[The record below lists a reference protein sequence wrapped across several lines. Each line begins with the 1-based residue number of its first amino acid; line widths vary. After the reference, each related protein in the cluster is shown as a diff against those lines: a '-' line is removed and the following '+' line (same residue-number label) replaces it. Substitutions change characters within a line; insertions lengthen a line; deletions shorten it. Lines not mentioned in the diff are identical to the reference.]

1 MTVAAVIA
9 DMIYYRNAD
18 FRRRWRLAD
27 ADGAAIDVTGWTFE
41 FAVAA
46 APGAGDPEYLF
57 PVAIDD
63 AAEGRFS
70 LDLPPAAVPAGEW
83 AYEILSIDRALNRTI
98 RQSGALSARD
108 GVTQPLALPLAAPDG
123 GMTVDFVSG
132 LARQIGP
139 RGPADPASRY
149 ESAVAAAIVVLP
161 AGQILQTLKFI
172 RTPRGRL
179 VSASITRC
187 EYDADGQPL
196 GAHVERE
203 SENLFT
209 FSGDAGHADWTRTA
223 VAAAA
228 GGDGPVDGLAMT
240 RLTEDTSANIHA
252 IGQRAPVVRATRYS
266 MSCFARG
273 GRGRGLALNM
283 QTTIPS
289 ARAVFDLDAGT
300 AQMVTGGE
308 LSGGVGTFFAGIET
322 FAGGIHRCSMS
333 GVAEAEIPGGGAHFR
348 FALDHA
354 GMFYSGDG
362 VSGIDIW
369 GMQLETGPPT
379 SYIATVATPATR
391 EEDRIEIFPRH
402 LVVGRTAGAL
412 RIEAR
417 HNGVPVGPASHY
429 CTLATDDRHRTAF
442 WQDQVNPSDIRWLVE
457 DDTVQVNRRLAP
469 ATPGGF
475 FTAAARLRQ
484 DDFAW
489 SVDGGAVDTDD
500 AGTMPDLT
508 GGTLTLRGGDGD
520 YHIRSLTYL
529 PSAPD
534 AAALRETTT

>member
-9 DMIYYRNAD
+9 DMIYFRNAD

-27 ADGAAIDVTGWTFE
+27 AGGSAIDVTGWTFE

-46 APGAGDPEYLF
+46 APGAGDPEYSF

-98 RQSGALSARD
+98 RQSGALTARD

-123 GMTVDFVSG
+123 GMTIDFVSG

-149 ESAVAAAIVVLP
+149 ESASTSLVIIP
-161 AGQILQTLKFI
+161 PFSHKFV
-172 RTPRGRL
+172 RTPRGQL
-179 VSASITRC
+179 VSGDSLRC
-187 EYDADGQPL
+187 EYDADGPPL
-196 GAHVERE
+196 GAHVERA

-228 GGDGPVDGLAMT
+228 GGDGPVNGLPMT

-252 IGQRAPVVRATRYS
+252 IGQRVTVGGGTRYS

-273 GRGRGLALNM
+273 GRGRGLALTM
-283 QTTIPS
+283 EITLPA

-308 LSGGVGTFFAGIET
+308 FTGGVGAFFASIET
-322 FAGGIHRCSMS
+322 FAGGIHRCSLS
-333 GVAEAEIPGGGAHFR
+333 GGVVGSILGANFL

-417 HNGVPVGPASHY
+417 HNGVPVGAASHY

-442 WQDQVNPSDIRWLVE
+442 WQDQVNPSDVRWIVE

-520 YHIRSLTYL
+520 YHVRSLTYL

-534 AAALRETTT
+534 DAALRETTT